1 MKKRIVAL
9 ILGTTMVLGSLFST
23 GVYASSVVEDGGEIT
38 GNTEETLE
46 SNTGKEEVSEED
58 AALEDDD
65 SVVEDSKGIKED
77 VVMDEEPKE
86 DSTKEENLTE
96 DTQENTESDKYS
108 NDELAEH
115 AEILASIR
123 QSIQGANLDLTVEG
137 SSSEEDEECEVAFE
151 DYGSSSDEVSF
162 YSASEYDSVPEIG
175 SKHEIG
181 SLTQDYGVGLWQR
194 TAIDVVD
201 YWDGYSS
208 GWDIVDG
215 WDRGVIGT
223 TFPNSPS
230 GGTPMWCL
238 QPGKN
243 FVRTNRLIGNALD
256 FLSQDEITCLGLIDK
271 YCDENINQRFIKPG
285 GFPNQE
291 DGLWSAK
298 YGMKQLAFW
307 TFLESTRPSFP
318 NGYFVNHNGV
328 GKTVHNAPVMFEANA
343 QFEGGGYWFIN
354 EAVKYA
360 LAHKNEYK
368 GYGKVAYNTTIENQ
382 LVGLFTVQHVA
393 KPKAD
398 LEIIKSSA
406 NSAITSNNGNYSLAG
421 AIYGVYRDQS
431 CKSEVGRIT
440 TDSSGKGKISN
451 LDLGTYYVKEIK
463 ASPGYE
469 LDTNVHAITLTR

>member
-23 GVYASSVVEDGGEIT
+23 GVYASSVVEDGGEII

-58 AALEDDD
+58 AALQEDIG
-65 SVVEDSKGIKED
+65 VEDNKGTEED
-77 VVMDEEPKE
+77 IVTDEELEKG
-86 DSTKEENLTE
+86 STAEEK
-96 DTQENTESDKYS
+96 DTQENTEGDKYS
-108 NDELAEH
+108 NGELAEH

-123 QSIQGANLDLTVEG
+123 QSIQDANLNLTVEG

-175 SKHEIG
+175 SRHEIG
-181 SLTQDYGVGLWQR
+181 SLTQDYGVDLWQR

-223 TFPNSPS
+223 TFPNSSS

-271 YCDENINQRFIKPG
+271 YCDENMNQVYIKPG

-318 NGYFVNHNGV
+318 NGYFVNHNGA
-328 GKTVHNAPVMFEANA
+328 GKTVHNAPVMFEANV
-343 QFEGGGYWFIN
+343 QFVGGGYGFIN
-354 EAVKYA
+354 EAVQYA
-360 LAHKNEYK
+360 LAHKSEYK

-382 LVGLFTVQHVA
+382 LVGLFTVQPVE

-398 LEIIKSSA
+398 LEVIKSSA
-406 NSAITSNNGNYSLAG
+406 NSAITNNNGNYSLAG
-421 AIYGVYRDQS
+421 AVYGVYRDQS
-431 CKSEVGRIT
+431 CSNEVGRIT
-440 TDSSGKGKISN
+440 TDSSGKGRLNN